1 VVGVVRFEL
10 LGPLQ
15 ARRDDQVLD
24 LGPAKQR
31 AVLATLL
38 LSVNRPVPVA
48 RIVDVVWQG
57 APPGNGTNV
66 VQKYVAG
73 LRQVLEPGR
82 APRSSGE
89 LLALTPGG
97 YVLSLAAGST
107 DTDLFD
113 ELVRQGH
120 QLPAMGDLE
129 QAAATFRRALDLWR
143 GSEAL
148 AGLSGPVFDA
158 ARRELET
165 RHAAAAESWADL
177 ELDLGRHLSL
187 LPELTSLLSRHPLRQ
202 DLHAA
207 HLLALYRTGRQA
219 ESLDAYR
226 ATTQL
231 LKSHHQIPGPRLQA
245 LHTRLLENSPDLL
258 PPAAGAGLRFD
269 VLGPLRASRDG
280 IPLQLGPSKQ
290 QAVLA
295 TLLLSANSA
304 VPPDRILDAVW
315 PDDGR
320 PDNGPNVVQKYVA
333 GLRKLLDPD
342 RAPRSAGQV
351 LDLTVSGYRLTVAPK
366 GSDLDEFATRISRAR
381 ALRAGADLEA
391 AATELQTALGLW
403 RGDPLAGLQA
413 GPVFDSARDRLKDDR
428 ASALEDYA
436 EVLLELGR
444 LDVLLESLPAQ
455 IEEFPLRERL
465 RAVLIE
471 ALDRSGRRTEALAA
485 YDETRRLLVG
495 EYGIEPGQVLQRLHT
510 RLLQDNEPPG
520 GQIRIAPP
528 EAATPRPVSDAVP
541 PSGPLQ
547 VSWPQVPS
555 VPQRARW
562 QRILLKVLAAAL
574 PIVTWGFACGPMMA
588 VLAWRRRSRLLGACA
603 LGYFALQW
611 TGVVMFVQSPDDF
624 SGIFDDLGMSLMIF
638 PFLLCSV
645 QAAVIVAPAPSAATD
660 HALAKEHR
668 RVAREIAARS
678 PLYAQ
683 RLGIG
688 RPDLPRTF
696 DDGGLVDPNHVPTEL
711 LAAVPGIS
719 LQHAVLI
726 VVDRTHRG
734 PFKSVEELAERG
746 LLPHPLPRSTRDHL
760 VVVKPDDEPPPAH

>member
-1 VVGVVRFEL
+1 MVGVVRFEL

-15 ARRDDQVLD
+15 ARRDDRVLD

-38 LSVNRPVPVA
+38 LSVNRPVPIA

-57 APPGNGTNV
+57 EPPGNGTNV

-82 APRSSGE
+82 APRSSGD
-89 LLALTPGG
+89 LLALTAGG
-97 YVLSLAAGST
+97 YVLTLAAGST

-120 QLPAMGDLE
+120 QLRTMGDLE

-158 ARRELET
+158 ARREFET

-187 LPELTSLLSRHPLRQ
+187 LPDLTGLLSRHPLRQ

-219 ESLDAYR
+219 ESLDVYR

-231 LKSHHQIPGPRLQA
+231 LKSHHQTPSPRLQA
-245 LHTRLLENSPDLL
+245 LHTRLLNNSPDLL

-280 IPLQLGPSKQ
+280 LPLQLGPSKQ

-333 GLRKLLDPD
+333 GLRKVLDPD

-351 LDLTVSGYRLTVAPK
+351 LDLTVSGYRLTVAPN
-366 GSDLDEFATRISRAR
+366 GSDLDEFAARISRAR
-381 ALRAGADLEA
+381 ELRARADLEA
-391 AATELQTALGLW
+391 AATELQSALGLW
-403 RGDPLAGLQA
+403 RGEPLAGLQA
-413 GPVFDSARDRLKDDR
+413 GSVFDAARDRLKDDR

-436 EVLLELGR
+436 EVLLQLGR
-444 LDVLLESLPAQ
+444 LDALLETLPAQ
-455 IEEFPLRERL
+455 IKEFPLRERL

-471 ALDRSGRRTEALAA
+471 ALDLSGRRTEALAA

-520 GQIRIAPP
+520 GRIPRP
-528 EAATPRPVSDAVP
+528 EAATP
-541 PSGPLQ
+541 PSGPFQ
-547 VSWPQVPS
+547 VSWTQVPS
-555 VPQRARW
+555 VPRRTRL

-603 LGYFALQW
+603 VGYFALQW
-611 TGVVMFVQSPDDF
+611 TGVVMFTQSPEDF

-638 PFLLCSV
+638 PFLICSV
-645 QAAVIVAPAPSAATD
+645 QAAVIVAPAPSAAAD
-660 HALAKEHR
+660 HDLAEEHR

-746 LLPHPLPRSTRDHL
+746 LLPHPLPSSTRDHL
-760 VVVKPDDEPPPAH
+760 VVVQPDDGSPIAR